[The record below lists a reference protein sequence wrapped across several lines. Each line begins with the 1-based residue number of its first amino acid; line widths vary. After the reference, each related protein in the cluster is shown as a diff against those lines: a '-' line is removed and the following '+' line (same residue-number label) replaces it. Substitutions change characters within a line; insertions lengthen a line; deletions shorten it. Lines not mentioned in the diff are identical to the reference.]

1 MLDTHCLLH
10 EVDELHKEWAIC
22 HHSKKLAIAFGLI
35 STAAGTPLHIFK
47 NLLVYE
53 ITATLQTSSFQRWL
67 GEKLQQGMGCA
78 HVVTTGD
85 GKIHDLWRVES
96 HQ

>member
-1 MLDTHCLLH
+1 MKEAGYMLDTHCLLH

-47 NLLVYE
+47 NLLVCNDCH
-53 ITATLQTSSFQRWL
+53 T
-67 GEKLQQGMGCA
+67 
-78 HVVTTGD
+78 VTKVISKMAG
-85 GKIHDLWRVES
+85 
-96 HQ
+96 